1 MSDRPGSL
9 EEFYDSYKRV
19 YPWYRGPNKLK
30 RLIGWVDADE
40 LRVSIIILLI
50 ASLAIAGL
58 DLVIGID
65 PVDVLVEG
73 HGFLMDLIVF
83 GGLVLWFNQ
92 RRSKRDRI
100 RQYRENLE
108 DLREW
113 GTEEGVLK
121 KVGSI
126 NRLLDVDG
134 PASLPYL
141 DYQQLPGANF
151 QGVDLQ
157 GVTLSF
163 ANLHSA
169 FLNGTYL
176 ADADLVGADL
186 SESCLAWAVCEH
198 TDLRGANLRG
208 ADLEGIHLKG
218 AKLGNVTVGEASS
231 RGPITY
237 VTDLRGVTGLTP
249 EALLTAEGWEECYRD
264 PELGC
269 GKSIPVAPSRI
280 VPREANKRSSKKKG
294 YQNRRRSTKG

>member
-1 MSDRPGSL
+1 
-9 EEFYDSYKRV
+9 V
-19 YPWYRGPNKLK
+19 
-30 RLIGWVDADE
+30 GWVDADE

-58 DLVIGID
+58 DLVIGVD

-73 HGFLMDLIVF
+73 HGLLMDLIVF

-92 RRSKRDRI
+92 RRSKRDLI

-134 PASLPYL
+134 PNCLPYL

-151 QGVDLQ
+151 QGVDLK
-157 GVTLSF
+157 GVTRSF
-163 ANLHSA
+163 ANLNLA

-186 SESCLAWAVCEH
+186 SESCLAWAVCEN

-208 ADLEGIHLKG
+208 ADLEGINLKG
-218 AKLGNVTVGEASS
+218 AKLGKVTVGEASS
-231 RGPITY
+231 RGPTTY

-249 EALLTAEGWEECYRD
+249 EALLAAKGWEECYRD
-264 PELGC
+264 C
-269 GKSIPVAPSRI
+269 NAPL
-280 VPREANKRSSKKKG
+280 
-294 YQNRRRSTKG
+294 TLDH